1 MTHAA
6 HIAPH
11 VAPHILVIDDDSD
24 IGELIVATAQS
35 MGMRCTAILDPVD
48 LPRLLTPEVTLILLD
63 LMMPR
68 MDGIEVMRVLGDL
81 GTTAGIVLMSGIS
94 RRVMETAE
102 KLARSLNLT
111 IAGQLSKPF
120 RLAELEDLLRGYIP
134 QAKTAASHPNPQME
148 ITDDELGSA
157 IRNRE
162 FVLYYQPQV
171 DIRTG
176 EVEGLEALARWQHP
190 RRGLLPPDCFIPRLE
205 AIGEMDSFG
214 WLMADL
220 GLAEASGFAA
230 NGRRAPRIALNFS
243 VQSLRDLKFPDTFV
257 GLADR
262 HRVPAE
268 SIMVE
273 ITESCLML
281 EPSSALDVLTRLRMK
296 NIQLSIDDFG
306 TGYAMMQQLVNIP
319 ANELKIDRVFVMN
332 MHANSSDRVMVE
344 KTIEIGHELGMIVT
358 AEGVETET
366 QLDFLRGKGCD
377 RAQGFLFSRPLA
389 PAAMIEWLS
398 GHHARSVH
406 A

>member
-1 MTHAA
+1 MSHAA
-6 HIAPH
+6 NIAPH
-11 VAPHILVIDDDSD
+11 IAPHILVIDDDPD
-24 IGELIVATAQS
+24 IGEMIVATVQS
-35 MGMRCTAILDPVD
+35 MGMRCTAILDPAD
-48 LPRLLTPEVTLILLD
+48 LPRLLTPDVTLILLD

-68 MDGIEVMRVLGDL
+68 MDGVEVMRLLGDL

-102 KLARSLNLT
+102 KLARTLNLT
-111 IAGQLSKPF
+111 IAGQLNKPF
-120 RLAELEDLLRGYIP
+120 RIAELEGLLRGHIP
-134 QAKTAASHPNPQME
+134 QAKSAVSNPCPQMG

-162 FVLYYQPQV
+162 FVLHYQPQV
-171 DIRTG
+171 DIRSG

-205 AIGEMDSFG
+205 AMGAMDSFG

-220 GLAEASGFAA
+220 GLAESSRFAA
-230 NGRRAPRIALNFS
+230 DGRRAPRIALNFS
-243 VQSLRDLKFPDTFV
+243 VQSLKDLKFPDTFV
-257 GLADR
+257 GLANK
-262 HRVPAE
+262 HCVPAE

-273 ITESCLML
+273 ITESRLMH
-281 EPSSALDVLTRLRMK
+281 EPSAALDVLTRLRMK

-319 ANELKIDRVFVMN
+319 ANELKIDRAFVMN

-344 KTIEIGHELGMIVT
+344 KTIEIGHELGMAVT
-358 AEGVETET
+358 AEGVETEA
-366 QLDFLRGKGCD
+366 QLDFLRRKGCD

-389 PAAMIEWLS
+389 PTAMNEWLS
-398 GHHARSVH
+398 VHHARSAH

>member
-1 MTHAA
+1 MTGAA
-6 HIAPH
+6 HILA
-11 VAPHILVIDDDSD
+11 IDDDPD

-35 MGMRCTAILDPVD
+35 MGMRCTALSDPAD
-48 LPRLLTPEVTLILLD
+48 LPRLLTSDVSLILLD

-68 MDGIEVMRVLGDL
+68 MDGIEVMRLLGDL
-81 GTTAGIVLMSGIS
+81 GSPAGIVLMSGIS

-102 KLARSLNLT
+102 KLALTLNLT
-111 IAGQLSKPF
+111 IVGQLSKPF
-120 RLAELEDLLRGYIP
+120 RLAELEDLLRGHIP
-134 QAKTAASHPNPQME
+134 QTRSAAPVPCAQTE
-148 ITDDELGSA
+148 VTDEELHSA

-162 FVLYYQPQV
+162 FVLHYQPQI
-171 DIRTG
+171 DIRSG
-176 EVEGLEALARWQHP
+176 EVEGMEALARWQHP
-190 RRGLLPPDCFIPRLE
+190 RLGLLPPDCFIPRLE
-205 AIGEMDSFG
+205 ALGAMDSFG

-220 GLAEASGFAA
+220 GLAESSGFAA

-243 VQSLRDLKFPDTFV
+243 VQSLKDLKFPDTFI
-257 GLADR
+257 GLADS

-268 SIMVE
+268 NIMVE
-273 ITESCLML
+273 ITESCLMQ
-281 EPSSALDVLTRLRMK
+281 EPSSSLDVLTRLRMK

-319 ANELKIDRVFVMN
+319 ANELKIDRAFVRN

-344 KTIEIGHELGMIVT
+344 KTIEIGHELGMTVT

-366 QLDFLRGKGCD
+366 QLSFLRGKGCD

-389 PAAMIEWLS
+389 PAAMTEWLS
-398 GHHARSVH
+398 DHHARSAH